1 VSGRDRGT
9 QGGQYDDAAQ
19 RGYRSQGGSQPPP
32 GWDDQVVGHWQ
43 APGEHVGPNPGGS
56 SRGAPGSGY
65 GQPVAGSGYYPD
77 YGRPAAGSSYGQAA
91 PGYGQSTS
99 GYDQPASGYDQ
110 PLPGQGDPWY
120 GQQQAPGYQ
129 QMPPGMAYRSHRA
142 HSRRLLARIGV
153 PSVIVIVAAVIA
165 AVLLTGGHQGT
176 QYPEAS
182 KTAAQILADMRA
194 AAASPNETVHVVGTF
209 KQKDQTIDLDVHS
222 AGAARG
228 YGTLRL
234 KNYSMRIVVVNSTA
248 YFTGSAGFWR
258 ASGAP
263 ARRARALAG
272 KWVQTSA
279 STPEFKQ
286 IAQLVLLDQLAR
298 QLKPTG
304 TAVKVRGVTDV
315 NGTPAVAVR
324 DSSDGSL
331 LYVAVRGPV
340 LPLRV
345 TGPHGQG
352 AINFTGYGKP
362 VTVTAPHA
370 AISVP

>member
-1 VSGRDRGT
+1 VSGRDQGA

-19 RGYRSQGGSQPPP
+19 RGYGSQRGSHPPP
-32 GWDDQVVGHWQ
+32 GWDDQMAGYWQ
-43 APGEHVGPNPGGS
+43 APGEYVGPDPGGS
-56 SRGAPGSGY
+56 SRDAPGSGF
-65 GQPVAGSGYYPD
+65 GQPLTGSRYYAD
-77 YGRPAAGSSYGQAA
+77 YGRPAAGSSHGQAT
-91 PGYGQSTS
+91 PGHGQSTP
-99 GYDQPASGYDQ
+99 GYDQPTSGYDQ
-110 PLPGQGDPWY
+110 PLPGQGDAWY

-129 QMPPGMAYRSHRA
+129 QMPPGMADRSRRA
-142 HSRRLLARIGV
+142 HSRRLLAWIAV
-153 PSVIVIVAAVIA
+153 PSVIVIVAAVSA
-165 AVLLTGGHQGT
+165 AVLLTGGHKGT
-176 QYPEAS
+176 QYPEAG
-182 KTAAQILADMRA
+182 KTAVQILADMRA

-209 KQKDQTIDLDVHS
+209 TPKGQTIDLDVH

-234 KNYSMRIVVVNSTA
+234 KNYSIRVVVVGSTV

-258 ASGAP
+258 SAGTS

-272 KWVQTSA
+272 KWVQASA
-279 STPEFKQ
+279 SNPHFKQ
-286 IAQLVLLDQLAR
+286 IAQLVLLGQLVK
-298 QLKPTG
+298 QLKPSG

-315 NGTPAVAVR
+315 NGTPAVALR

-352 AINFTGYGKP
+352 GAINFTGYGKP